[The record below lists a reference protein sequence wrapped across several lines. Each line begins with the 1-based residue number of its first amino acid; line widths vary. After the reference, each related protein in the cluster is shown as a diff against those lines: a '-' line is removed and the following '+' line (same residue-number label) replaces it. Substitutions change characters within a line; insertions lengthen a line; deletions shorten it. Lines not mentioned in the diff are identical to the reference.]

1 MDSNDDDDGGGRN
14 ANDTSRRTI
23 SFFRMSFTNASSDK
37 VHCIT
42 SFLSR
47 SVSLSL
53 LLLLVLRRI
62 KYSGLILCS
71 TCTS

>member
-37 VHCIT
+37 VHCII
-42 SFLSR
+42 S
-47 SVSLSL
+47 
-53 LLLLVLRRI
+53 
-62 KYSGLILCS
+62 
-71 TCTS
+71 